1 MVWECCPVVSER
13 CQMVFRRCQ
22 TLYCLFIIFF
32 YCFHRLSP
40 FSTVFC
46 VFHHF
51 ASVLPSANAKKFSV
65 SHMHFFLSLLFAVLS
80 IFCFSMTLSSLVF
93 FLQTLTLQ
101 KSNEQTSKLKAQ
113 TRQWACTKL
122 IAKVRKWFFLLLLF
136 SITFQPPHC
145 WVLYCPG
152 HIT

>member
-22 TLYCLFIIFF
+22 TLYCFFIIFLLF
-32 YCFHRLSP
+32 PP
-40 FSTVFC
+40 FVTVFNGFLRIPPFC
-46 VFHHF
+46 IG
-51 ASVLPSANAKKFSV
+51 ATIRKRKEIQCLPYA
-65 SHMHFFLSLLFAVLS
+65 FFFSLLFAVLS

-145 WVLYCPG
+145 
-152 HIT
+152 